1 MFVRGLVCMPEVGR
15 ELCVENKANLL
26 RTQLKEA
33 QNLISTYYFPGYKQT
48 HFWESGHKTVMA
60 KQALFNLWQKSHTL
74 RLQKR
79 WSKLTMISH
88 TSYPKLKI
96 RVSRK
101 GDGKQN
107 GAYARYPS
115 SNRYVLCQSWVKPQS
130 KDFLTHNLLSP
141 MPSNREDVARKIQM
155 PQCKGLLQGWTDL
168 LKMCSG
174 HCLHA
179 DYRKEG

>member
-1 MFVRGLVCMPEVGR
+1 MCILEVGR

-26 RTQLKEA
+26 RIQLEKA
-33 QNLISTYYFPGYKQT
+33 QNLISRDHFPGHKET

-60 KQALFNLWQKSHTL
+60 KQALFNLKQKSHTL
-74 RLQKR
+74 KLQKSG
-79 WSKLTMISH
+79 SKLIMISH

-101 GDGKQN
+101 GDGKQT
-107 GAYARYPS
+107 AYPRYPS
-115 SNRYVLCQSWVKPQS
+115 SNRYILCQSWIKTQS

-141 MPSNREDVARKIQM
+141 MPSNREDVVRKMQM
-155 PQCKGLLQGWTDL
+155 PQCKGSLQGWTDL
-168 LKMCSG
+168 FKMCSG

-179 DYRKEG
+179 Y